1 MSDNKQKS
9 QKLYTIKEE
18 TAKQI
23 IDDKSDLTYCLTI
36 FVTLYNII
44 SQEKEKYPYSL
55 RFCVNEGINIVKE
68 RYPDSWKDA
77 ESLIE
82 EGEEE

>member
-9 QKLYTIKEE
+9 QKLCTISEE
-18 TAKQI
+18 TANQI

-36 FVTLYNII
+36 FVTLYGII
-44 SQEKEKYPYSL
+44 SREKEKYPYSL

-68 RYPDSWKDA
+68 RYPESWKDM

-82 EGEEE
+82 EGEGE

>member
-55 RFCVNEGINIVKE
+55 RFGVNEGINIIKK
-68 RYPDSWKDA
+68 RYPDSWKDM

-82 EGEEE
+82 KGEEE

>member
-1 MSDNKQKS
+1 MSDNKHKS
-9 QKLYTIKEE
+9 QKLYTISEE
-18 TAKQI
+18 TANQM

-36 FVTLYNII
+36 FVSLYGII
-44 SQEKEKYPYSL
+44 RQEKEKYPYSL

-68 RYPDSWKDA
+68 RYPEGWKDM

-82 EGEEE
+82 EGEGK